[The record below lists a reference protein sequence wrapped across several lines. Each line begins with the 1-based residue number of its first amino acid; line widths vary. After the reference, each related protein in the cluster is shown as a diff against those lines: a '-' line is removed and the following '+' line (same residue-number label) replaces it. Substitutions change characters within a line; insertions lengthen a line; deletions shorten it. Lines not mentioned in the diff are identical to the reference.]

1 MQVVFIDRF
10 VVPNAAKAEF
20 LERMKI
26 NRDFIKTL
34 PGFIEDSAYEEAGGA
49 ESHYVTTAL
58 WRDEEAIQKA
68 KAAVTA
74 EYQREGFNLPEF
86 MEKLN
91 IKMERGVYKKLKD

>member
-58 WRDEEAIQKA
+58 WRDDQAAIKAVYLAIVNIQKKWTMA
-68 KAAVTA
+68 IHNWGTILN
-74 EYQREGFNLPEF
+74 QFNIIFDDRCNL
-86 MEKLN
+86 
-91 IKMERGVYKKLKD
+91 